1 MVQLFVVAPDEARGS
16 RIADA
21 VKTSSPEVDVV
32 ELDDA
37 STATETIGAGG
48 RDQDV
53 LLLADVPDEAT
64 LDELLTF
71 KADDATRRI
80 PVICLIQDRDPQ
92 MVARAYD
99 NYINACVNVPHDD
112 EQLEK
117 AVRDT
122 VDFFVGKVRLAGATT
137 SGR

>member
-1 MVQLFVVAPDEARGS
+1 MVQLFVVAPDENRGS
-16 RIADA
+16 RIAEA
-21 VKTSSPEVDVV
+21 AETSSPEVDVV
-32 ELDDA
+32 ELDDTTMA
-37 STATETIGAGG
+37 SERIETGG

-64 LDELLTF
+64 LEDLLSF

-80 PVICLIQDRDPQ
+80 PVICMIHDRDPQ
-92 MVARAYD
+92 MVTRAYD
-99 NYINACVNVPHDD
+99 NHINACVNIPDD
-112 EQLEK
+112 EHLEK

-122 VDFFVGKVRLAGATT
+122 VDFFVGKVRLAGVTG

>member
-1 MVQLFVVAPDEARGS
+1 MVQLFVVAPDEDQGS

-21 VKTSSPEVDVV
+21 ARTSSPEVDVV
-32 ELDDA
+32 ELGDTSKA
-37 STATETIGAGG
+37 AEAVVTGG

-64 LDELLTF
+64 LEELLSF
-71 KADDATRRI
+71 KAEDATRRI
-80 PVICLIQDRDPQ
+80 PVICLIHEKDPH

-99 NYINACVNVPHDD
+99 NYINACVTVPQDD

-122 VDFFVGKVRLAGATT
+122 VDFFAGKVRLAGTT
-137 SGR
+137 ASGR